1 MATING
7 TPGND
12 SLTGTS
18 GNDTL
23 NGLAGNDTLVGSGGI
38 DFYDGGS
45 GRDTLD
51 LQAGTNVAVDFSTG
65 RFSINGSVDG
75 SGTFTGIE
83 RVLAT
88 NSADHLIGAAGGQNL
103 SGRGGP
109 DEIEGRA
116 GNDTLWGGAG
126 ADRLIFREGGA
137 ANADQISD
145 FASGSDKIVLDASAM
160 TAIGAAGNFI
170 AGDPRFWS
178 SSSGTAHDANDRLI
192 YNTTTRQIFYD
203 ADGNGAGAP
212 LLLATLQSGATL
224 VATDIE
230 VRGQSGG
237 MGQAVTGTPG
247 ADTLSGTHGDD
258 TISGLGGNDLLVGNP
273 GADSMRGGD
282 GNDTLVSGEGT
293 GLSMAGDL
301 AADTL
306 DGGLGDDVYHVVQD
320 DGDIILADP
329 GGIDTVIAWSNWTL
343 GPGLENLTLGD
354 DAGIGS
360 DGTGNE
366 LDNRIISATEG
377 GTISGLGGNDTLI
390 IAGGQNTITA
400 RGGDGNDT
408 IQGRGSDSDQLF
420 GDAGNDLLMGRGDFS
435 TMSGGAGADVFPFR
449 HKSVLRRRGR
459 ADHRFRPGERYAAP

>member
-1 MATING
+1 
-7 TPGND
+7 
-12 SLTGTS
+12 
-18 GNDTL
+18 
-23 NGLAGNDTLVGSGGI
+23 
-38 DFYDGGS
+38 
-45 GRDTLD
+45 
-51 LQAGTNVAVDFSTG
+51 
-65 RFSINGSVDG
+65 
-75 SGTFTGIE
+75 
-83 RVLAT
+83 
-88 NSADHLIGAAGGQNL
+88 
-103 SGRGGP
+103 
-109 DEIEGRA
+109 
-116 GNDTLWGGAG
+116 
-126 ADRLIFREGGA
+126 LIFREGGA

-354 DAGIGS
+354 DAGLGS
-360 DGTGNE
+360 D
-366 LDNRIISATEG
+366 
-377 GTISGLGGNDTLI
+377 
-390 IAGGQNTITA
+390 
-400 RGGDGNDT
+400 
-408 IQGRGSDSDQLF
+408 
-420 GDAGNDLLMGRGDFS
+420 
-435 TMSGGAGADVFPFR
+435 
-449 HKSVLRRRGR
+449 
-459 ADHRFRPGERYAAP
+459 